1 MLKLTAVFLFVVMCS
16 IVPLH
21 AQSVPDVPAVKE
33 TRTETRTVT
42 QSDLRQVFSNETQ
55 KLKSDSMSVDA
66 KKMERLRLKQAK
78 SGGWG
83 KKETAFMVIFAIAVT
98 VLVVL
103 LVKYGKDCLRY
114 ENNCDPAFDENCYCE
129 EYEQNEERR
138 RR

>member
-1 MLKLTAVFLFVVMCS
+1 MLKLISVILFVVMCS

-21 AQSVPDVPAVKE
+21 AQSVPDVPVVKE
-33 TRTETRTVT
+33 TRTETRAAA
-42 QSDLRQVFSNETQ
+42 QNDLRQVFSSETQ

-78 SGGWG
+78 RSGWG
-83 KKETAFMVIFAIAVT
+83 KKETTFMIVFAIAIT

-103 LVKYGKDCLRY
+103 LVKYGKECLRY
-114 ENNCDPAFDENCYCE
+114 ENNCDPAFDESCYCE

>member
-1 MLKLTAVFLFVVMCS
+1 MLKSISVLLFVVMCT

-21 AQSVPDVPAVKE
+21 AQSVPDIPAVRE
-33 TRTETRTVT
+33 TRTETRAAA
-42 QSDLRQVFSNETQ
+42 QSDLRQVFSQETQ
-55 KLKSDSMSVDA
+55 KLKSDATSVDA

-78 SGGWG
+78 GGGWT
-83 KKETAFMVIFAIAVT
+83 KKQTAFLVVFAIAIT
-98 VLVVL
+98 ALVIV

-114 ENNCDPAFDENCYCE
+114 ENNCNPGTDENCYCE

>member
-1 MLKLTAVFLFVVMCS
+1 MLKLIAVIMFVVMCT

-55 KLKSDSMSVDA
+55 KIKGDSTSVDS
-66 KKMERLRLKQAK
+66 KNMERLQLKQAK
-78 SGGWG
+78 RGGWN
-83 KKETAFMVIFAIAVT
+83 KKTTIAIVLFAVAIAAIVF
-98 VLVVL
+98 LVI
-103 LVKYGKDCLRY
+103 KYGKDCLRY
-114 ENNCDPAFDENCYCE
+114 ENDCDPTFDEACYCE
-129 EYEQNEERR
+129 EYAQNEERR